1 MSPVGER
8 QGAVVTGGRS
18 EEREKNCDTTFKDGM
33 VRDWRKETRLPGAGK
48 CVRILTCLG
57 G

>member
-18 EEREKNCDTTFKDGM
+18 EEREKNCDTTFKDGK
-33 VRDWRKETRLPGAGK
+33 VRDWRKETRLPGARK